1 MKSFSKSIIF
11 LLLFLPEALHAQVM
25 SSAAME
31 RIYQEVKSPYKY
43 GMVVA
48 PQDTHHQIDC
58 PTVYQENGKWY
69 MTYVCYNGK
78 SGLDGRGYETWM
90 AESDDL
96 LHWKT
101 LGRLLSYKDSGWD
114 MNQRGGF
121 PSLIDWTWGGSYEM
135 QSYRG
140 KHWMTYIGGHGTGY
154 EAVREPLNIGMAWTK
169 SSITQA
175 HEWNS
180 SDTPL
185 LSILDK
191 DVQWWEKLVQYK
203 STIYLDKRK
212 QLGKKFI
219 MFYNAGGINPAN
231 NMKAERIGIAL
242 SNDLKKWE
250 RYGGNPVYFHEAP
263 GIITGDAQIVRM
275 SDKNID
281 KDPFYVM
288 FYFSAYNPERKY
300 DAYNTFSVSKD
311 LIHWQDWKGA
321 DLVYPTKPYDNL
333 FAHKSCVVK
342 HGGVV
347 YHFYCAVNREGQ
359 RGIAVATNAPM
370 GRSNVDFPEPDKKG
384 KRTLVS
390 LDQNWQVRFLKTSED
405 SITKKMGVM
414 QCNLPNNLDDYYGYR
429 QLKHGNLHGSAV
441 YKKVFTLA
449 KQEGKQYFIQ
459 FEGVGTYA
467 TVTLNGH
474 TYKKELVPRFSD
486 LYS

>member
-154 EAVREPLNIGMAWTK
+154 EAV
-169 SSITQA
+169 
-175 HEWNS
+175 
-180 SDTPL
+180 
-185 LSILDK
+185 
-191 DVQWWEKLVQYK
+191 
-203 STIYLDKRK
+203 
-212 QLGKKFI
+212 
-219 MFYNAGGINPAN
+219 
-231 NMKAERIGIAL
+231 
-242 SNDLKKWE
+242 
-250 RYGGNPVYFHEAP
+250 
-263 GIITGDAQIVRM
+263 
-275 SDKNID
+275 
-281 KDPFYVM
+281 
-288 FYFSAYNPERKY
+288 
-300 DAYNTFSVSKD
+300 TFV
-311 LIHWQDWKGA
+311 
-321 DLVYPTKPYDNL
+321 
-333 FAHKSCVVK
+333 
-342 HGGVV
+342 
-347 YHFYCAVNREGQ
+347 E
-359 RGIAVATNAPM
+359 
-370 GRSNVDFPEPDKKG
+370 
-384 KRTLVS
+384 
-390 LDQNWQVRFLKTSED
+390 
-405 SITKKMGVM
+405 
-414 QCNLPNNLDDYYGYR
+414 
-429 QLKHGNLHGSAV
+429 
-441 YKKVFTLA
+441 
-449 KQEGKQYFIQ
+449 
-459 FEGVGTYA
+459 
-467 TVTLNGH
+467 
-474 TYKKELVPRFSD
+474 
-486 LYS
+486 YSR